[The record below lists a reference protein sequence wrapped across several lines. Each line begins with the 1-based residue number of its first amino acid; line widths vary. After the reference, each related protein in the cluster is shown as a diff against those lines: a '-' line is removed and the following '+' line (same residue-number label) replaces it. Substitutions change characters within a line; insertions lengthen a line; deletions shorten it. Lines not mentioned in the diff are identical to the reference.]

1 MNTDNSHKREEPHTL
16 NREHEFQ
23 DGGSPTGKRRERLL
37 LLLKGMAMGAADVVP
52 GVSGGTVA
60 FITGI
65 YDELIDTLKSLSPE
79 KLLTLKREGVARFWE
94 AINGTFLLTLFGG
107 ILFSVFSMA
116 KMISHL
122 LETYPQLLWSFF
134 FGLILVSAFL
144 MKRRVSHWNLL
155 LFGWLLLGA
164 GFGVMV
170 TELSPSSLPGTPPF
184 LFMGGAIAICAMVLP
199 GISGSFMLL
208 IMGLYGV
215 VIDAVRSVDIIT
227 LSYFAGGCVL
237 GLLLFSRLISWLLH
251 RFHDVMTVFLIG
263 LMFGSLNKIWPW
275 KQDVESIVTES
286 GKVKTLVQESL
297 SPWQFEQVT
306 GEPSWLAASIGMMVG
321 ACVVVLGIDYIA
333 RRYGRSE

>member
-1 MNTDNSHKREEPHTL
+1 MPLTPNSESVSKAR
-16 NREHEFQ
+16 N
-23 DGGSPTGKRRERLL
+23 GGTSKGSRRARIL

-79 KLLTLKREGVARFWE
+79 KLLILKREGIVRFWE

-107 ILFSVFSMA
+107 ILLSVFSMA
-116 KMISHL
+116 RIISQL
-122 LETYPQLLWSFF
+122 LETYPPILWSFF

-144 MKRRVSHWNLL
+144 MKRRVINWNLL
-155 LFGWLLLGA
+155 LFGWLFLGC

-170 TELSPSSLPGTPPF
+170 TELSPASLPGTPLF
-184 LFMGGAIAICAMVLP
+184 LFMGGAVAICAMVLP

-215 VIDAVRSVDIIT
+215 VIDAVRTIDIIT
-227 LSYFAGGCVL
+227 LSYFAGGCIL

-251 RFHDVMTVFLIG
+251 RFHDAMTVFLIG

-286 GKVKTLVQESL
+286 GKVKTLVQENL
-297 SPWQFEQVT
+297 SPWQFEQLT
-306 GEPSWLAASIGMMVG
+306 GEPSYLIASVSMMVG
-321 ACVVVLGIDYIA
+321 ACVVVLGIDYVA
-333 RRYGRSE
+333 RRFGHTE